1 MNKPQI
7 MKKNKKILF
16 LVNYLSFFLSHRLP
30 IAEALLAKGFEV
42 FIGYGELRGADP
54 KLLEQRGFKVDF
66 IPMQPGSFNL
76 LNDLKTIYYIWGFF
90 KRVKPDIV
98 HLVTIKPYLY
108 GGIISRLCGVRGLI
122 TAVSGLGTL
131 FINKDLKSKLI
142 RLLLYPIYKLA
153 FNHLNQKVIV
163 QNKDDLKTL
172 VNWGVLNPSK
182 VKLLKGSGVKLE
194 NFINLNEPGG
204 TPTVCFAARLL
215 RDKGVYEYVSAVKL
229 LKERGIEAQF
239 LLAGDLDINNPT
251 GLKLDDLNK
260 LKDEGYVK
268 IIGFQK
274 DIATLYAKSHIIC
287 LPSYREGFPKSLIE
301 AAAAG
306 RAVVT
311 TDVPGCRDAIIPNK
325 TGLLVPIKDSKKL
338 ADALQWLIE
347 NPKERIAMGKAGRK
361 FAEKEFPIEKIILNH
376 LDIYQ
381 DLLSNSFRST

>member
-1 MNKPQI
+1 
-7 MKKNKKILF
+7 MKKDKKILI

-66 IPMQPGSFNL
+66 IPMQLGGFNL
-76 LNDLKTIYYIWGFF
+76 LRDLKTLYYIWGFF

-108 GGIISRLCGVRGLI
+108 GGIVSRLCGVQGLV

-163 QNKDDLKTL
+163 QNKDDLKIL

-260 LKDEGYVK
+260 LKDEGYVE

-347 NPKERIAMGKAGRK
+347 NPKERIIMGKEGRK
-361 FAEKEFPIEKIILNH
+361 FAEKEFPIEKIIQNH
-376 LDIYQ
+376 LDIYE
-381 DLLSNSFRST
+381 DLLSNSLRLN

>member
-1 MNKPQI
+1 

-30 IAEALLAKGFEV
+30 VAEALLAKGFEV

-66 IPMQPGSFNL
+66 IPMQPGGLNL
-76 LNDLKTIYYIWGFF
+76 LKDLKTLYYIWVFF
-90 KRVKPDIV
+90 KRVEPDIV
-98 HLVTIKPYLY
+98 HLITIKPYLY

-131 FINKDLKSKLI
+131 FVNKDLKSKLI

-163 QNKDDLKTL
+163 QNKDDLKVL

-194 NFINLNEPGG
+194 NFTNLDEPGG
-204 TPTVCFAARLL
+204 TTTVCFAARLL
-215 RDKGVYEYVSAVKL
+215 RDKGVYEYVSAVRL
-229 LKERGIEAQF
+229 LKERGIKAQF

-260 LKDEGYVK
+260 IKNECYVK
-268 IIGFQK
+268 ILGHQK

-325 TGLLVPIKDSKKL
+325 TGLLVPIKDSQKL

-347 NPKERIAMGKAGRK
+347 NPKERIIMGKEGRK
-361 FAEKEFPIEKIILNH
+361 FAEKEFSIEKIILNH

-381 DLLSNSFRST
+381 DLLSNSLRSS

>member
-1 MNKPQI
+1 
-7 MKKNKKILF
+7 MKKNKKILI

-66 IPMQPGSFNL
+66 IPMQPGGLNL
-76 LNDLKTIYYIWGFF
+76 LKDLKTLYYIWVFF
-90 KRVKPDIV
+90 KRVEPDIV
-98 HLVTIKPYLY
+98 HLITIKPYLY

-131 FINKDLKSKLI
+131 FVNKDLKSKLI

-163 QNKDDLKTL
+163 QNKDDLKVL

-194 NFINLNEPGG
+194 NFTNLDEPGG
-204 TPTVCFAARLL
+204 TPVVCFAARLL
-215 RDKGVYEYVSAVKL
+215 RDKGVYEYVSAVRL
-229 LKERGIEAQF
+229 LKERGIKAEF

-251 GLKLDDLNK
+251 GLKLKDLNK
-260 LKDEGYVK
+260 IRDEGYVK
-268 IIGFQK
+268 IIGYQK

-325 TGLLVPIKDSKKL
+325 TGLLVPIKDSQKL

-347 NPKERIAMGKAGRK
+347 NSKERIAMGKAGRN
-361 FAEKEFPIEKIILNH
+361 FAEKEFKIEKIILNH

-381 DLLSNSFRST
+381 DILSNSLRSS

>member
-1 MNKPQI
+1 
-7 MKKNKKILF
+7 MKKDKKILI

-66 IPMQPGSFNL
+66 IPMQLGGFNL
-76 LNDLKTIYYIWGFF
+76 LRDLKTLYYIWGFF

-163 QNKDDLKTL
+163 QNKDDLKIL

-260 LKDEGYVK
+260 LKDEGYVE

>member
-1 MNKPQI
+1 

-30 IAEALLAKGFEV
+30 VAEALLAKGFEV

-54 KLLEQRGFKVDF
+54 KLLEQKGFKVDL
-66 IPMQPGSFNL
+66 IQMKPGSFNL
-76 LNDLKTIYYIWGFF
+76 TKDFKTIYYIWVFF

-108 GGIISRLCGVRGLI
+108 GGIVSRLCGVQGLV

-131 FINKDLKSKLI
+131 FVNKDLKSKFI
-142 RLLLYPIYKLA
+142 RLLLYHIYKLA

-163 QNKDDLKTL
+163 QNKDDLKVL
-172 VNWGVLNPSK
+172 VNWGVLNLSK

-194 NFINLNEPGG
+194 NFRNLDEPGG

-215 RDKGVYEYVSAVKL
+215 RDKGVYEYVSAAKL
-229 LKERGIEAQF
+229 LKERGIKAQF

-268 IIGFQK
+268 IIGYQK

-381 DLLSNSFRST
+381 DLLSNSLRLA

>member
-1 MNKPQI
+1 

-30 IAEALLAKGFEV
+30 VAEALLAKGFEV

-54 KLLEQRGFKVDF
+54 KLLEQKGFKVDL
-66 IPMQPGSFNL
+66 IQMKPGSFNL
-76 LNDLKTIYYIWGFF
+76 TKDFKTIYYIWVFF

-108 GGIISRLCGVRGLI
+108 GGIVSRLCGVQGLV

-131 FINKDLKSKLI
+131 FVNKDLKSKLI

-163 QNKDDLKTL
+163 QNKDDLKVL
-172 VNWGVLNPSK
+172 VNWGVLNLSK

-194 NFINLNEPGG
+194 NFRNLDEPGG

-215 RDKGVYEYVSAVKL
+215 RDKGVYEYVSAAKL
-229 LKERGIEAQF
+229 LKERGIKAQF

-251 GLKLDDLNK
+251 GLKLDDLNEI
-260 LKDEGYVK
+260 KDEGYVK
-268 IIGFQK
+268 IIGYQK

-325 TGLLVPIKDSKKL
+325 TGLLVPIKDSQKL

-347 NPKERIAMGKAGRK
+347 NSKERIAMGKAGRK

-381 DLLSNSFRST
+381 DLLSNSLRLA

>member
-1 MNKPQI
+1 
-7 MKKNKKILF
+7 MKKNKKVLI
-16 LVNYLSFFLSHRLP
+16 LVNYLSFFISHRLP

-54 KLLEQRGFKVDF
+54 KILEQRGFKVYF

-76 LNDLKTIYYIWGFF
+76 LNDFKTFYYIWGFF

-108 GGIISRLCGVRGLI
+108 GGIISRLCGVQGLI

-131 FINKDLKSKLI
+131 FVNKDLKSKLI

-153 FNHLNQKVIV
+153 FNHLNQKIIV
-163 QNKDDLKTL
+163 QNKDDLKVL
-172 VNWGVLNPSK
+172 VNWGVLNLSK

-194 NFINLNEPGG
+194 NFINLDEPSG
-204 TPTVCFAARLL
+204 TPVVCFAARLL
-215 RDKGVYEYVSAVKL
+215 RDKGVYEYVSAVRL
-229 LKERGIEAQF
+229 LKERGIKAEF

-251 GLKLDDLNK
+251 GLKLKDLNK
-260 LKDEGYVK
+260 IRDEGYVK
-268 IIGFQK
+268 IIGYQK

-325 TGLLVPIKDSKKL
+325 TGLLVPIKDSQKL

-347 NPKERIAMGKAGRK
+347 NSKERIAMGKAGRN
-361 FAEKEFPIEKIILNH
+361 FAEKEFKIEKIILNH

-381 DLLSNSFRST
+381 DILSNSLRSS

>member
-1 MNKPQI
+1 

-66 IPMQPGSFNL
+66 IPMQPGGLNL
-76 LNDLKTIYYIWGFF
+76 LKDLKTLYYIWVFF
-90 KRVKPDIV
+90 KRVEPDIV
-98 HLVTIKPYLY
+98 HLITIKPYLY

-131 FINKDLKSKLI
+131 FVNKDLKSKLI

-163 QNKDDLKTL
+163 QNKDDLKVL

-194 NFINLNEPGG
+194 NFTNLDEPGG
-204 TPTVCFAARLL
+204 TTTVCFAARLL
-215 RDKGVYEYVSAVKL
+215 RDKGVYEYVSAVRL
-229 LKERGIEAQF
+229 LKERGIKAQF

-260 LKDEGYVK
+260 IKNECYVK
-268 IIGFQK
+268 ILGHQK

-325 TGLLVPIKDSKKL
+325 TGLLVPIKDSQKL

-347 NPKERIAMGKAGRK
+347 NPKERIIMGKEGRK
-361 FAEKEFPIEKIILNH
+361 FAEKEFSIEKIILNH

-381 DLLSNSFRST
+381 DLLSNSLRSS

>member
-1 MNKPQI
+1 
-7 MKKNKKILF
+7 MKKNKKVLI
-16 LVNYLSFFLSHRLP
+16 LVNYLSFFISHRLP

-54 KLLEQRGFKVDF
+54 KILEQRGFKVYF

-76 LNDLKTIYYIWGFF
+76 LNDFKTFYYIWSFF

-108 GGIISRLCGVRGLI
+108 GGIISRLCGVQGLI

-131 FINKDLKSKLI
+131 FVNKDLKSKLI

-153 FNHLNQKVIV
+153 FNHLNQKIIV
-163 QNKDDLKTL
+163 QNKDDLKVL
-172 VNWGVLNPSK
+172 VNWGVLNLSK

-194 NFINLNEPGG
+194 NFINLDEPSG
-204 TPTVCFAARLL
+204 TPVVCFAARLL
-215 RDKGVYEYVSAVKL
+215 RDKGVYEYVSAVRL
-229 LKERGIEAQF
+229 LKERGIKAEF

-251 GLKLDDLNK
+251 GLKLKDLNK
-260 LKDEGYVK
+260 IRDEGYVK
-268 IIGFQK
+268 IIGYQK

-325 TGLLVPIKDSKKL
+325 TGLLVPIKDSQKL

-347 NPKERIAMGKAGRK
+347 NSKERIAMGKAGRN
-361 FAEKEFPIEKIILNH
+361 FAEKEFKIEKIILNH

-381 DLLSNSFRST
+381 DILSNSLRSS